1 MRSIKLLNRK
11 WLFPAFLFILIL
23 LALILDRSGL
33 LGFDFA
39 LLPLLLGG
47 GFITYHA
54 IISIIENKKIT
65 ADMLVVLALIGSV
78 YTNEYL
84 AGAIVALMMISG
96 EFLENMTLEKTQKA
110 INSMV
115 KLIPNTATVY
125 RDGSWQTVNSEE
137 LLPGELILVKPGE
150 RIIVDG
156 IIEKGFASIDESA
169 LTGESMPIEKE
180 TGDTVFAGTLNLVG
194 AIEVRINKIGSE
206 SVLGRIIKI
215 IYEAQRKKGKTQKV
229 ADRFAQYFVPFILSV
244 CTLVWIFTYD
254 LTRVMSVLVI
264 ACPCALVLA
273 TPTAVI
279 ASIGNA
285 IRKCIL
291 IKSGS
296 ALETAA
302 RIDTLIFDK
311 TGTITQGKPSVVDV
325 IGFDGL
331 DPDQILKL
339 AASVEYRSEHPIAK
353 AIMNEVQKRGLSFS
367 YDESFE
373 QIPGVGVR
381 SKDLYVGNF
390 RVLEYTQDK
399 DSAINFMKDYEQK
412 GCTVLFVLKDQ
423 KLVGCIAI
431 SDTIRPEISSVIS
444 HLISL
449 KIKRI
454 IMLTGDNDRTA
465 SEIAKQAGINE
476 YEAFLLPEDK
486 LVRIRKLQEQNYIVA
501 MVGDGLNDAPAL
513 VFSDLGIAIGS
524 AGTDVAIES
533 SDIVIMNDDLRKVL
547 DVLTLGKY
555 TLKIIK
561 QNIWI
566 FAVGIN
572 AVGIS
577 LASSGLLSPVASAI
591 IHNISSFL
599 VILNSA
605 RILSFR

>member
-486 LVRIRKLQEQNYIVA
+486 LVRIKKLQEQNYIVA

>member
-1 MRSIKLLNRK
+1 MRSMKLLNRK
-11 WLFPAFLFILIL
+11 WIFPTFLLILIL
-23 LALILDRSGL
+23 LALMLDRSDL

-39 LLPLLLGG
+39 LLPLLIGG

-54 IISIIENKKIT
+54 IIGIIENKKIT
-65 ADMLVVLALIGSV
+65 ADMLVVIALIGSV

-96 EFLENMTLEKTQKA
+96 EFLENMTLQKTQKA
-110 INSMV
+110 INNMV

-125 RDGSWQTVNSEE
+125 RNGSWQTVNSKE
-137 LLPGELILVKPGE
+137 LLPGELILIKPGE
-150 RIIVDG
+150 RVIIDG

-169 LTGESMPIEKE
+169 LTGESMPIEKKP
-180 TGDTVFAGTLNLVG
+180 GDNVFAGTLNLVG
-194 AIEVRINKIGSE
+194 AIEVRVNKIGDE

-215 IYEAQRKKGKTQKV
+215 IYEAQRKKGKTQRV

-244 CTLVWIFTYD
+244 CTLVWFFTYD

-285 IRKCIL
+285 IRKGIL

-325 IGFDGL
+325 IGFNGFDS
-331 DPDQILKL
+331 DHVIKL

-353 AIMNEVQKRGLSFS
+353 AIMNEVEKRRLSFS

-381 SKDLYVGNF
+381 SKDLYVGNS
-390 RVLEYTQDK
+390 RILEYTQDK

-412 GCTVLFVLKDQ
+412 GCTILFVLKDQ
-423 KLVGCIAI
+423 MLVGSIAI
-431 SDTIRPEISSVIS
+431 SDTIRPEVSGVIA
-444 HLISL
+444 HLISS

-486 LVRIRKLQEQNYIVA
+486 LVKIKKLQEQNYIVA

-513 VFSDLGIAIGS
+513 VFSDIGIAIGS
-524 AGTDVAIES
+524 VGTDVAIES
-533 SDIVIMNDDLRKVL
+533 SDIVLMNDDLRKVL

-591 IHNISSFL
+591 VHNISSFL